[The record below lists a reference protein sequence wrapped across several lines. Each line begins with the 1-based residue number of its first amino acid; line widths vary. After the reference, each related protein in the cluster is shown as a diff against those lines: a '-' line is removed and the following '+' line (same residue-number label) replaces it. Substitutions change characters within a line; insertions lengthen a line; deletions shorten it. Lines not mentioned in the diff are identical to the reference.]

1 VELIPAQPTSF
12 LITSS
17 KLLRKETLYALTIRI
32 LKSKVN
38 ELTENYGS
46 FPYAYKHR
54 ESLITAISAG
64 FFLILIGALFITTP
78 GLFSRIIDFFNNFDA
93 LVQVPNTMIY
103 LPAPRNPLIPHQV
116 VYTAVEQFGFAFGA
130 FQIVTLALRFVARS
144 PISRKAET
152 VGNFIFWIGLGYL
165 TRTLL
170 LQQTRWT
177 AMPTTAWFVFWAAIV
192 MLIGVTLIIRALIL
206 ATAIPRRMM

>member
-1 VELIPAQPTSF
+1 M
-12 LITSS
+12 
-17 KLLRKETLYALTIRI
+17 
-32 LKSKVN
+32 
-38 ELTENYGS
+38 TENYGS
-46 FPYAYKHR
+46 FSYAYKYR

-64 FFLILIGALFITTP
+64 FFLILVGALFITTS

-93 LVQVPNTMIY
+93 LIQVPNTMIY
-103 LPAPRNPLIPHQV
+103 LPAPRNPLLHRA

-130 FQIVTLALRFVARS
+130 FQIVILAIRFVARS
-144 PISRKAET
+144 PVSRKAET

-170 LQQTRWT
+170 LQPTRWT
-177 AMPTTAWFVFWAAIV
+177 AMTTWFVFWASVV
-192 MLIGVTLIIRALIL
+192 MLVGVTLIIRALIL